1 MLVQLA
7 IRDIV
12 LIDRLELNFPDGLSV
27 LTGETGAG
35 KSILLDAFALSLGA
49 RGDGSLVRHG
59 EAQGHVTAV
68 FDTPLDHSAR
78 RLAADA
84 GIATEGD
91 LILRR
96 VQFADGRT
104 RAFVNDQ
111 PVSVQVLK
119 SIGTMLV
126 EIHGQHDDRAL
137 VEAATHRVI
146 LDAYGGLQGEGR
158 AVADAAQ
165 CLRQS
170 RSALAEHRA
179 RVEKARREADFL

>member
-1 MLVQLA
+1 
-7 IRDIV
+7 
-12 LIDRLELNFPDGLSV
+12 
-27 LTGETGAG
+27 
-35 KSILLDAFALSLGA
+35 
-49 RGDGSLVRHG
+49 
-59 EAQGHVTAV
+59 
-68 FDTPLDHSAR
+68 
-78 RLAADA
+78 
-84 GIATEGD
+84 
-91 LILRR
+91 
-96 VQFADGRT
+96 
-104 RAFVNDQ
+104 
-111 PVSVQVLK
+111 VLK

-179 RVEKARREADFL
+179 RVDDAPGYEVRFRSGSTFGSDLLLVPGDDEERGALLVSLRRDVRGRPKLSASEEEFADLAMQAMRSITYTAMG